1 MVNGPTALS
10 MMFLRG
16 EIIEK
21 IIEVFIN
28 QVLARESRHRS

>member
-28 QVLARESRHRS
+28 QVLARHRS